1 MRTLARWSLGALGA
15 LVIVGVVIHLPI
27 IRGYLAAHGHHGGG
41 VCPLG
46 YGPTTVRVAHRAPSA
61 TEPSAL
67 GFRLGVTTADDVMR
81 WSAQRGVGC
90 RSIRGGSSIE
100 CAGIPA
106 QLLPAVP
113 STLGITDAWFVL
125 DDAGTLAAIRT
136 VRRAGAVAAVSG
148 AFDAIEHA
156 ITAATGA
163 PTKRDGSAAPG
174 VLARGALRQAM
185 VQYVRPGFRATVRA
199 TNMGDGFTLTEDYAT
214 I

>member
-1 MRTLARWSLGALGA
+1 MRKLARWSLGALGA
-15 LVIVGVVIHLPI
+15 LVIVGAVIHLPI

-46 YGPTTVRVAHRAPSA
+46 YGPTTARVAHRAPSA
-61 TEPSAL
+61 TAL
-67 GFRLGVTTADDVMR
+67 GFRLGVTTAGDVMR

-106 QLLPAVP
+106 QLLPVAT

-125 DDAGTLAAIRT
+125 DDAGTVAAIRT
-136 VRRAGAVAAVSG
+136 VRRASAVAAVSD
-148 AFDAIEHA
+148 AFDAVEHA
-156 ITAATGA
+156 ITATTGA
-163 PTKRDGSAAPG
+163 PTTRDGSAAPG

-199 TNMGDGFTLTEDYAT
+199 TNMGDGFTLTEDYTA